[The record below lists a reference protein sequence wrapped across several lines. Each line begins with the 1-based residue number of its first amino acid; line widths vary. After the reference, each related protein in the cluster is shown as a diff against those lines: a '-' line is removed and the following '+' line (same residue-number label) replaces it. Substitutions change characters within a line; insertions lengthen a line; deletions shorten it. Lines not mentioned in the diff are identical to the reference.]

1 MKKINLK
8 NKKII
13 RNVLVILITTLTS
26 VNLIYAEVKDHNY
39 YLKIGAEEISKY
51 TASENYT
58 IIYFYKD
65 NCSPCSKFKI
75 TLNNYIKKND
85 VKVYGVN
92 INKESK
98 GYFDLTDKYN
108 LKYTPTVIK
117 FKSKKEI
124 KRIEGL
130 VTNKKFLNFMKS

>member
-58 IIYFYKD
+58 IIYFSLLFVNLLHEKTPFFD
-65 NCSPCSKFKI
+65 KTIEFVILSP
-75 TLNNYIKKND
+75 T
-85 VKVYGVN
+85 
-92 INKESK
+92 
-98 GYFDLTDKYN
+98 
-108 LKYTPTVIK
+108 
-117 FKSKKEI
+117 
-124 KRIEGL
+124 
-130 VTNKKFLNFMKS
+130 